1 MFGGPDDIPLVDS
14 EHLLLLHH
22 LPPDQGCCCP
32 HHHQGIHLM
41 LDLLPEKSWIQKLEQ
56 LKLLQ
61 NRNGKTKKEV
71 INDGA
76 TSTGWSK
83 SVHKDNSDSEL

>member
-1 MFGGPDDIPLVDS
+1 
-14 EHLLLLHH
+14 
-22 LPPDQGCCCP
+22 
-32 HHHQGIHLM
+32 M
-41 LDLLPEKSWIQKLEQ
+41 LDLLPEKSLIQKLEQ

-71 INDGA
+71 RNDGA
-76 TSTGWSK
+76 TSNGWSK